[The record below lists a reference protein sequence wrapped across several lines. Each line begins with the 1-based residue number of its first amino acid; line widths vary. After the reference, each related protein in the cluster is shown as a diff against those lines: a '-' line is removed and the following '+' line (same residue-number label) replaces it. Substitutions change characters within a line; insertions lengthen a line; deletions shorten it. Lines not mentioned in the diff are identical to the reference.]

1 MRSCFLRC
9 FILNDRYQIIVFCGR
24 FYFYLPFVGLYCYA
38 CQSSCH
44 YCVSYC
50 LLVGDLGF
58 NHCAFI
64 FITSAF
70 YVRLYSSLLH
80 SYQYS
85 RLDQDLL
92 LLDHV
97 YLLILHSTC
106 VYTHHF
112 CSLINM
118 LDQQIV
124 YVSQIMY
131 VYYFYILRAFIL
143 IISAFLSIYP
153 YVCLLSIPMYLDHR
167 RGSLLV

>member
-1 MRSCFLRC
+1 MIATRSLSFADV
-9 FILNDRYQIIVFCGR
+9 FIVMLVSRLAII
-24 FYFYLPFVGLYCYA
+24 A
-38 CQSSCH
+38 CRI
-44 YCVSYC
+44 VC
-50 LLVGDLGF
+50 LGDLGF

-118 LDQQIV
+118 LD
-124 YVSQIMY
+124 
-131 VYYFYILRAFIL
+131 
-143 IISAFLSIYP
+143 
-153 YVCLLSIPMYLDHR
+153 
-167 RGSLLV
+167 